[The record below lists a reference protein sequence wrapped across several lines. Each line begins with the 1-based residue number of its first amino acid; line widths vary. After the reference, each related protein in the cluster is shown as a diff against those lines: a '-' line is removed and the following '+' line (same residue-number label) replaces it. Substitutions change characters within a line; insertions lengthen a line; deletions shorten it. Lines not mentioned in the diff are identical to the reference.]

1 MPSSRITPLAFHF
14 ERNKSE
20 GYGYKQSFMKLGF
33 SLELLNSRG
42 LQVPSPVV
50 TASSPRWRN
59 STLMSFELILHPTVT

>member
-42 LQVPSPVV
+42 L
-50 TASSPRWRN
+50 ASSQPRSYRN
-59 STLMSFELILHPTVT
+59 FATLAELNVNEF